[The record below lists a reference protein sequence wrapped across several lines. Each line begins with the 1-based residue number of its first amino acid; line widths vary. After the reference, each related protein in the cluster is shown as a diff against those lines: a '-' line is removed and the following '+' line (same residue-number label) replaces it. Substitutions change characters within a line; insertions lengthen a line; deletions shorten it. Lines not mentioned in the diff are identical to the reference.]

1 MAIRDFGSSLL
12 SDVRKRKDA
21 QTRSARKYARS
32 QKNKDLIKGL
42 VLPHVAQGLSS
53 LIDLGNSRVAQKT
66 NQFLA
71 NSDLYNNTVL
81 VNNAGT
87 IIEKSL
93 ALQNQ
98 AKEEGVSIYDI
109 VLRNNAD
116 KTIAQK
122 KILDPNSIK
131 EGLDEEFRS
140 VYMERE
146 EHKNKALEDAK
157 YHEKV
162 IEQSE
167 IYSKGK
173 NKNTLAEISLQQK
186 PRTMVGAMWEKLAGD
201 ETTLSVFNNQ
211 MSQMEQVLAA
221 KNINV
226 LTAEKLKKAGQVA
239 ASLGNLGLAKSAVGM
254 PLSLEEIAIVKEA
267 VKKGETIEELQ
278 PTITSG
284 TNGIWKTKNKKITG
298 QDGNIRIDSKT
309 EQVFK
314 PSEDLTPEDLN
325 KLTGSTDKLFE
336 IAASLYNERGT
347 KDFVLAVSKMMDGK
361 STTPEDIPKLL
372 GVLMEGKF
380 TESKNIVGDL
390 PAEVQAV
397 MAGSLTDRL
406 QNIQSSIGSGLSRLQ
421 NNPQDKEALTGVVKQ
436 TQLVNTMVY
445 ELLDK
450 IMNPEVAD
458 VKEDLV
464 EEAPAEEA
472 PDEEAPAD
480 YPNAKKGSDG
490 QWYIPDP
497 NKAGKFLKVVGI

>member
-1 MAIRDFGSSLL
+1 
-12 SDVRKRKDA
+12 
-21 QTRSARKYARS
+21 
-32 QKNKDLIKGL
+32 
-42 VLPHVAQGLSS
+42 
-53 LIDLGNSRVAQKT
+53 
-66 NQFLA
+66 
-71 NSDLYNNTVL
+71 
-81 VNNAGT
+81 
-87 IIEKSL
+87 
-93 ALQNQ
+93 
-98 AKEEGVSIYDI
+98 
-109 VLRNNAD
+109 
-116 KTIAQK
+116 
-122 KILDPNSIK
+122 
-131 EGLDEEFRS
+131 
-140 VYMERE
+140 
-146 EHKNKALEDAK
+146 AK

-211 MSQMEQVLAA
+211 MSQMGQVLAA
-221 KNINV
+221 KNIDV

-239 ASLGNLGLAKSAVGM
+239 ASLNDLGLAKSVVGM
-254 PLSLEEIAIVKEA
+254 PLSLEEMAIVKEA
-267 VKKGETIEELQ
+267 EKKGETIEELQ
-278 PTITSG
+278 PAITSG
-284 TNGIWKTKNKKITG
+284 TNGVWKTINKKITG
-298 QDGNIRIDSKT
+298 QDGTIRIDSKT
-309 EQVFK
+309 KQIFK
-314 PSEDLTPEDLN
+314 PNEDLTPEDLN
-325 KLTGSTDKLFE
+325 KLAGTTDKIFE
-336 IAASLYNERGT
+336 MAASLYNERGT

-421 NNPQDKEALTGVVKQ
+421 NNPQDKEALTGVVEQ

-458 VKEDLV
+458 VKEAPV

-472 PDEEAPAD
+472 PFG